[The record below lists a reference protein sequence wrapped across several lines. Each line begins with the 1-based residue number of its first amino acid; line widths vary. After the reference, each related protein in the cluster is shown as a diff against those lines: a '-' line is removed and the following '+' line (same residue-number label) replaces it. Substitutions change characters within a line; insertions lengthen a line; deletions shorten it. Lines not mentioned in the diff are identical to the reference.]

1 MRSVVANFLEKIKSF
16 REKLKVL
23 EKIKSFRENQKF

>member
-1 MRSVVANFLEKIKSF
+1 MRSVVAKDLEKIKSF
-16 REKLKVL
+16 REKSKVL